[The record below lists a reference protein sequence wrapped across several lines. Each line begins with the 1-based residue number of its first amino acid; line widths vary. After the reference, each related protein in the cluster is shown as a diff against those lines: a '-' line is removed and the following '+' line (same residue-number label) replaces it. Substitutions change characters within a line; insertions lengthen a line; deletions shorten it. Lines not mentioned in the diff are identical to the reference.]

1 VGLAAFAMVSST
13 LFLTYEFQGRLGLSP
28 FLAGVAFL
36 PLTAGIMLGALA
48 LGGPLLP
55 RLGARLLVGLGAGAS
70 FSGMVL
76 LWSASDSLGYI
87 FGILPGISVVGIGLG
102 IVFAVATPTATA
114 GVRASEGGIASA
126 SLSSS
131 QQLGA
136 ALGVA
141 ATSTLAATFSAER
154 ITYAVAAAAFILI
167 LGLTKLLPRS
177 TGRSVE

>member
-28 FLAGVAFL
+28 FLAGIAFL
-36 PLTAGIMLGALA
+36 SLTAGIMLGALA
-48 LGGPLLP
+48 FGGPLLP

-70 FSGMVL
+70 FSGMAL
-76 LWSASDSLGYI
+76 LWLASDSLGYV
-87 FGILPGISVVGIGLG
+87 FGILPGISLVGIRLG
-102 IVFAVATPTATA
+102 IVFAVATPTANA

-136 ALGVA
+136 ALGVG
-141 ATSTLAATFSAER
+141 ATSTLAATFSAE
-154 ITYAVAAAAFILI
+154 
-167 LGLTKLLPRS
+167 
-177 TGRSVE
+177 